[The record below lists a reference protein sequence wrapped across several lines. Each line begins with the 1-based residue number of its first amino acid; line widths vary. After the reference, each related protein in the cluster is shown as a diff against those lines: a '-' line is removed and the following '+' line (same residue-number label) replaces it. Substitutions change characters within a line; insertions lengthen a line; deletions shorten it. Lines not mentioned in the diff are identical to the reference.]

1 MQQAK
6 KREVKSFKWII
17 EQSHA
22 LNLRTRAQLENLCD
36 SVTLSPPESLTE
48 LFESIKHFAR
58 YESQVDNSSGA
69 LGQFFVDVTV
79 YDEKSDFAKAYA
91 DLKKN
96 PVIEPRVISETSSD
110 RYVITLE
117 FPPTWE
123 LDKKRLKRFNEL
135 ADTSPSVSPKKI
147 SYLYSEGHKYL
158 LERFLGSQ
166 RLIPDLW
173 YYDIAPI
180 SDLALADLQLYQDLQ
195 ILRGKLGSINGTRR
209 LTDEERL
216 AAVRRLA
223 EKIPLKLA
231 NREAHDELS
240 RMMARGMPYTKNGI
254 RNSLLPA
261 LFHDQL
267 KNEEIPERKRINRT
281 EYIQTPAGLI
291 PKVKPSEYT
300 LSTYW
305 IWLKQGVQAALEK
318 WVLESADKPGDKETK
333 RATSPALLGVSY
345 NEWGRIIS
353 ESEEYDRRRK
363 RNQPKVEIVY
373 ESDYDLLTTRKR
385 FSAIEEASPDEAN
398 FEFDTFREAS
408 AEVEVDDDAGR
419 SLTDMTGPDVSG
431 FEDELLGDD
440 WLSES
445 HLWQDLAHEIEVDP
459 LVVTR
464 TIKSDL
470 TGRQKQYWV
479 ALSKIVHDEPDI
491 KIQEARARVNR
502 KLRLTAGNGRQ
513 IWDRLKH
520 AAKVRKRNEYYDS
533 LGIRGHALLRP
544 DGTEM
549 RVPSFV
555 LRLLQ
560 QQNLIIRGS
569 RPPKLNRAIWGYL
582 RNVCGPQKLKAPNGN
597 YAALRILRTLGV
609 DLSGPRE
616 VSCDCSRCRP

>member
-1 MQQAK
+1 MRRVGRHQ
-6 KREVKSFKWII
+6 ETKSYKWLIRKSQELQI
-17 EQSHA
+17 GTKGEY
-22 LNLRTRAQLENLCD
+22 ENLCN
-36 SVTLSPPESLTE
+36 SVTLAEVGSLEE
-48 LFESIKHFAR
+48 LFQCIKLFEGHEIIIDISRHHFR
-58 YESQVDNSSGA
+58 
-69 LGQFFVDVTV
+69 TV
-79 YDEKSDFAKAYA
+79 VS
-91 DLKKN
+91 
-96 PVIEPRVISETSSD
+96 
-110 RYVITLE
+110 
-117 FPPTWE
+117 
-123 LDKKRLKRFNEL
+123 LDKNKGSYNDHEHMDPYLFIHLPLIRTKAPCQIR
-135 ADTSPSVSPKKI
+135 DHWQSV
-147 SYLYSEGHKYL
+147 L
-158 LERFLGSQ
+158 FD
-166 RLIPDLW
+166 RLIEDQRIIPGLS
-173 YYDIAPI
+173 YTDIAPI
-180 SDLALADLQLYQDLQ
+180 SKLTLTDLQLYQDIQ
-195 ILRGKLGSINGTRR
+195 IFRGKLNSTDGIKQ

-223 EKIPLKLA
+223 ERIPLKLA
-231 NREAHDELS
+231 KKEAHDALS
-240 RMMARGMPYTKNGI
+240 RMIARGDPYTKAGI
-254 RNSLLPA
+254 RKILLPS
-261 LFHDQL
+261 LFYEQL
-267 KNEEIPERKRINRT
+267 KSEGIAQKKRINRT
-281 EYIQTPAGLI
+281 EWIKTFTGLTPE
-291 PKVKPSEYT
+291 VRPSGYT

-305 IWLKQGVQAALEK
+305 VWLKQGVQAALEK
-318 WVLESADKPGDKETK
+318 WVLESADKPGDRETK

-345 NEWGRIIS
+345 NEWGRIIT

-363 RNQPKVEIVY
+363 HNPPKVEIVY
-373 ESDYDLLTTRKR
+373 ESDYDLLTTRHKR
-385 FSAIEEASPDEAN
+385 FVAIEEASPDEAN
-398 FEFDTFREAS
+398 FDLDTVREAS

-549 RVPSFV
+549 RVPFYI

-560 QQNLIIRGS
+560 HQNLIIRGS
-569 RPPKLNRAIWGYL
+569 RPPRLNRGIFGFL